1 MQIVAYSLIE
11 GGGLSAKTTK
21 TYRPVTRTVGPRK
34 VVKIANKRV
43 VATST
48 LANMCTYVH
57 PKGSVMNTRPPGKCD
72 EQRNSQWLLPADA
85 MVTLRTLPI
94 AMSNSLY
101 FA

>member
-1 MQIVAYSLIE
+1 MPIVAYALID
-11 GGGLSAKTTK
+11 GGGLSANSTK

-57 PKGSVMNTRPPGKCD
+57 PTR
-72 EQRNSQWLLPADA
+72 E
-85 MVTLRTLPI
+85 V
-94 AMSNSLY
+94 
-101 FA
+101 